1 MSERSFTMKQIFSIS
16 EMSKIVDIPI
26 NTLKHYDRID
36 LFKPAIVK
44 PDSLYRYY
52 TLEQIYTLVLIKDL
66 RALDMSIPQIRDYLN
81 NRNVNKSLNILQK
94 KLDDINKEFDL
105 LRKKKEYLQNK
116 VNTVES
122 NHNLR
127 YELNEIVEK
136 AFNER
141 RVLTYGVCIKDNN
154 SKYFASRQLEKTITG
169 SIPGIIFCTH
179 GAFIPKSELD
189 AGDLLGSAIAFV
201 FLNSQEIDDYA
212 SITRTIPPGRFICGY
227 YEGKMWDR
235 ADCLKR
241 LLNYIEE
248 KGISVTGN
256 ALQINLIDDNLTD
269 YTNEFLYEIQ
279 IPISTY

>member
-1 MSERSFTMKQIFSIS
+1 MKQVFSIS

-26 NTLKHYDRID
+26 NTLKHYDRIN

-66 RALDMSIPQIRDYLN
+66 RSLGMSIAEIRDYLN
-81 NRNVNKSLNILQK
+81 NRNVNKSLSILQK
-94 KLDDINKEFDL
+94 KLDDIKKEFDL
-105 LRKKKEYLQNK
+105 LSKKKEYLQSK
-116 VNTVES
+116 VSALEL

-136 AFNER
+136 TFPER
-141 RVLTYGVCIKDNN
+141 KAITYGVCIQDND
-154 SKYFASRQLEKTITG
+154 SKYFASRQLEKAITG
-169 SIPGIIFCTH
+169 TLPGIIYCTH
-179 GAFIPKSELD
+179 GAFIPKNELD
-189 AGDLLGSAIAFV
+189 AGELLGSAIAFV
-201 FLNSQEIDDYA
+201 FLNSQEMDDYA
-212 SITRTIPPGRFICGY
+212 AITRIIPPGRFVCGY

-241 LLNYIEE
+241 ILNYINK
-248 KGISVTGN
+248 KGISPTGN
-256 ALQINLIDDNLTD
+256 ALQINHIDDNLTD

-279 IPISTY
+279 VPISTY